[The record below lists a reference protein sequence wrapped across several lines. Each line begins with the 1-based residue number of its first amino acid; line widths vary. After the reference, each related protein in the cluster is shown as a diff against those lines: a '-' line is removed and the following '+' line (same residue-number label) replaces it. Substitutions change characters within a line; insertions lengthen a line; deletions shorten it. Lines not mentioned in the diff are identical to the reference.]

1 MLCCAVQCSAMC
13 YALRCAVMKCSAVQ
27 YKLSEGT
34 GSKGTWVVGDLE
46 EVHMRAAGICSL
58 TEE

>member
-1 MLCCAVQCSAMC
+1 MLCSRLQCC
-13 YALRCAVMKCSAVQ
+13 TVQ

-34 GSKGTWVVGDLE
+34 DSKGTCVVGDLE
-46 EVHMRAAGICSL
+46 EVHMRAAGICSP